1 VAAEEIDLSFL
12 RVEEVSR
19 YFGGVA
25 ALSDV
30 SFRVSP
36 GEIVGLIGPNGAGK
50 TTLFNVIT
58 GFIKPSRGQVLFE
71 DRGISGL
78 APCEIA
84 SRGIIRTYQKT
95 SVFPALTVGQNIA
108 IGHHRQNRPGIWPA
122 LFRTQAHRME
132 RKEMEAQR
140 KEILNFL
147 AMDWMRDFIAQN
159 LSYGDQRKLEIAIAL
174 SARPKVLLLDEPAA
188 GLNPEETGGLMELIR
203 KIQSQGITILV
214 VEHHMKLVMGICE
227 RIIVLNYGQKIAEG
241 SPAQIQNH
249 EEVIKVYLGE
259 EIEGEI

>member
-1 VAAEEIDLSFL
+1 LASLQ
-12 RVEEVSR
+12 VENVFR

-30 SFRVSP
+30 TFRMSP

-58 GFIKPSRGQVLFE
+58 GFIKPSKGQVLYE
-71 DRGISGL
+71 ERVISEL
-78 APCEIA
+78 APYEIA

-95 SVFPALTVGQNIA
+95 SIFPALTVARNIA
-108 IGHHRQNRPGIWPA
+108 IGHHRQNQPGIWSA
-122 LFRTQAHRME
+122 LFRTQAHSSE
-132 RKEMEAQR
+132 RRETETQI
-140 KEILNFL
+140 KEILDFL
-147 AMDWMRDFIAQN
+147 AMDWAKDYVAQN

-174 SARPKVLLLDEPAA
+174 SARPKILLLDEPAA
-188 GLNPEETGGLMELIR
+188 GLNPEETGGLMEVIK
-203 KIQSQGITILV
+203 KIQGQGITILV

-227 RIIVLNYGQKIAEG
+227 RIVVLNYGKKIAEG
-241 SPAQIQNH
+241 TPVQIQNN

-259 EIEGEI
+259 EVEEET

>member
-1 VAAEEIDLSFL
+1 LASL
-12 RVEEVSR
+12 RVENVFR

-30 SFRVSP
+30 TFRISP

-58 GFIKPSRGQVLFE
+58 GFIKPSKGQVLYE
-71 DRGISGL
+71 ERAISEL
-78 APCEIA
+78 APYEIA
-84 SRGIIRTYQKT
+84 SQGIIRTYQKT
-95 SVFPALTVGQNIA
+95 SIFPALTVAQNIA
-108 IGHHRQNRPGIWPA
+108 IGHHRQNRPGIWSV
-122 LFRTQAHRME
+122 LFRTKAHNFERRETENQA
-132 RKEMEAQR
+132 
-140 KEILNFL
+140 KEILDFL
-147 AMDWMRDFIAQN
+147 AMDWAKDYVAQN

-174 SARPKVLLLDEPAA
+174 SARPKLLLLDEPAA
-188 GLNPEETGGLMELIR
+188 GLNPEETGGLMEVIK

-227 RIIVLNYGQKIAEG
+227 RIVVLNYGKKIAEG
-241 SPAQIQNH
+241 TPEQIQNN

-259 EIEGEI
+259 EVEEET

>member
-1 VAAEEIDLSFL
+1 MASL
-12 RVEEVSR
+12 RVENVFR

-30 SFRVSP
+30 TFRISP

-58 GFIKPSRGQVLFE
+58 GFIKPSKGQVLYE
-71 DRGISGL
+71 EQVISEL
-78 APCEIA
+78 APYEIA
-84 SRGIIRTYQKT
+84 SQGIIRTYQKT
-95 SVFPALTVGQNIA
+95 SIFPALTVAQNIA
-108 IGHHRQNRPGIWPA
+108 IGHHRQNQPGIWLV
-122 LFRTQAHRME
+122 LFRTQAHNFE
-132 RKEMEAQR
+132 RRETGNQV
-140 KEILNFL
+140 KEILDFL
-147 AMDWMRDFIAQN
+147 AVGWAKDYVAQN

-174 SARPKVLLLDEPAA
+174 SARPKLLLLDEPAA
-188 GLNPEETGGLMELIR
+188 GLNSEETGGLMEVIK

-227 RIIVLNYGQKIAEG
+227 RIVALNYGKKIAEG
-241 SPAQIQNH
+241 TPVQIQNN

-259 EIEGEI
+259 EVEEET